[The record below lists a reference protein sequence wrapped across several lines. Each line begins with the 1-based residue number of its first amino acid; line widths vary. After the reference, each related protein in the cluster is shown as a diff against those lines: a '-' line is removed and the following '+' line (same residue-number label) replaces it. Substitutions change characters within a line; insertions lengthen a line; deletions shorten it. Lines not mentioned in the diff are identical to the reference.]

1 MATGFS
7 KFDHTVRSIYHL
19 EHYAMEWNEFLDHV
33 HYSEGEVL
41 ASAETAKNDDKFRS
55 LGKFDSALDER
66 VWETTLDG
74 ADEETGDVEYNGH
87 HVLINFT
94 IKDLTSLGILSLAH
108 EFTNVPVG
116 CIVTTINSGAVDV
129 TYFDTGADL
138 DKAWGECEASTNE
151 YSQEWDG
158 FITFDHGKHYVTLD
172 GSEVG
177 SCDTELEAYFMLYV
191 ASLEAGYFPSC
202 WIVSDHGNEHRIL
215 DSPAEIAEMLKD
227 YSDSL
232 RSEDE

>member
-1 MATGFS
+1 MQ
-7 KFDHTVRSIYHL
+7 DNLVRSIYHL
-19 EHYAMEWNEFLDHV
+19 EHYAMGWDDFLNHV
-33 HYSEGEVL
+33 HYGKDEIL
-41 ASAETAKNDDKFRS
+41 ASAETAKNDDEFRS

-74 ADEETGDVEYNGH
+74 GYEETGDAQFNGH
-87 HVLINFT
+87 HVLVPFALE
-94 IKDLTSLGILSLAH
+94 DLTSLGILSLAH
-108 EFTNVPVG
+108 KFTNVPVG
-116 CIVTTINSGAVDV
+116 CIVTTVNSGAVDV

-158 FITFDHGKHYVTLD
+158 FITFDRGEHHVSLD

-177 SCDTELEAYFMLYV
+177 WCDTELEARFMLYV
-191 ASLEAGYFPSC
+191 AMTEAGYFPSC

-215 DSPAEIAEMLKD
+215 DSPEEIATMLKNYKEFRD
-227 YSDSL
+227 
-232 RSEDE
+232 DEEAQAG